1 MITALGL
8 LGVFSGCGK
17 SYPAPPSERNSLILR
32 FFESMSRGDA
42 AAASEQGTKLRAMD
56 PANDYI
62 VKLITV
68 QQSNTFLQRAQ
79 GEINAG
85 NIDRALEFLD
95 EGVKTYPANRELA
108 RQRGKVRQLR
118 HELKGL
124 PLGVGICWQML
135 SHFEVWNLE
144 LDDLTPVRYG
154 AFAERENEPAFH
166 RGFFEAAEVADT
178 FLEFPGV
185 KGVVW
190 VNGFNLG
197 RYWNIGPGNALYVP
211 APVLRKGRNEVVVL
225 ELHKL
230 NAKSVTLSDRP
241 QLD

>member
-1 MITALGL
+1 MLYGMNTKWISAMITALGL

-118 HELKGL
+118 HAKMLLEGMETAKNSAEMSAALTAASTGL
-124 PLGVGICWQML
+124 SSNM
-135 SHFEVWNLE
+135 
-144 LDDLTPVRYG
+144 TPKLRDYFNG
-154 AFAERENEPAFH
+154 YRQKIETAAREEAARTAAPEPA
-166 RGFFEAAEVADT
+166 
-178 FLEFPGV
+178 V
-185 KGVVW
+185 K
-190 VNGFNLG
+190 
-197 RYWNIGPGNALYVP
+197 PAVP
-211 APVLRKGRNEVVVL
+211 APPVPG
-225 ELHKL
+225 
-230 NAKSVTLSDRP
+230 T
-241 QLD
+241 